1 VLSVTFHALLP
12 VAIAS
17 LLVSIGVCVVAGMQA
32 SLLKSKT
39 RWWSRPLVAL
49 LYFLQPIVRGW
60 ERHQSRLALRLAP
73 DAARET
79 LDSVTIRDGTDSLD
93 EARYWSE
100 KRIERVEFVAT
111 LLRQL
116 DKRGWPN
123 RSDIGWSEF
132 DVEIYGNRWS
142 NVQLITAA
150 EDHPRGR
157 QLIRCRLRAT
167 WSLQAKAVFWS
178 LLGLEAIVVGSFG
191 DWLKWIAIVLLTLP
205 LFAYFQHYQK
215 RKLQSL
221 LITFLDGLAK
231 DIGLLKVKA

>member
-1 VLSVTFHALLP
+1 
-12 VAIAS
+12 
-17 LLVSIGVCVVAGMQA
+17 MQA
-32 SLLKSKT
+32 SLLKSRT

-73 DAARET
+73 EAARET
-79 LDSVTIRDGTDSLD
+79 LDSVTMRDGTDSLD

-100 KRIERVEFVAT
+100 QRIERVEFVSN
-111 LLRQL
+111 LLREL

-167 WSLQAKAVFWS
+167 WSLQAKVVFWS

-191 DWLKWIAIVLLTLP
+191 GWLNWIAMVLLTLP
-205 LFAYFQHYQK
+205 LFAYFQHCQK

-221 LITFLDGLAK
+221 LVAFLDELAK
-231 DIGLLKVKA
+231 GLKLIKVSADQNITPPAATPKPPPMRVELVKPANSES